1 MEAILTEIVLKP
13 CPFCGSKAH
22 FETLPS
28 RPDMPGQTRYYVQ
41 CTSYLCQACVA
52 GIDNDYDTPEA
63 AARAWNCRVA
73 DKDLTQMTELWDR
86 GRLEHKAYERAMR
99 DVIKL
104 FIEEVKHGD

>member
-1 MEAILTEIVLKP
+1 MNTTPTEIMLKP
-13 CPFCGSKAH
+13 CPFCGSKAC
-22 FETLPS
+22 FENMPP
-28 RPDMPGQTRYYVQ
+28 RPDKAGKLRYVVQ
-41 CTSYLCQACVA
+41 CKSYLCQAYVG
-52 GIDNDYDTPEA
+52 GIDNGYDTQEE

-73 DKDLTQMTELWDR
+73 DKDLAQMTELWDR

>member
-1 MEAILTEIVLKP
+1 MTITPTEIMLKP

-22 FETLPS
+22 FEAHPS
-28 RPDMPGQTRYYVQ
+28 RPDEPGKPRYVVR
-41 CTSYLCQACVA
+41 CKSYLCQAYVG
-52 GIDNDYDTPEA
+52 GIDNGYGTQEE

-73 DKDLTQMTELWDR
+73 DKDLAQMTELWNK